1 MFVNSEIVY
10 FHNFKPKT
18 MSLFTDPIPQE
29 IQLELNNLNLDLDA
43 KIPAKKLDKNL
54 LIATWNIRAFG
65 DLTKKWQSE
74 EADTPKRDYHALM
87 CIVEIINRF
96 DVIALQEVKGNIR
109 ALRNALKLLGNNY
122 SLILTD
128 VNQGKVGNDERM
140 AYIFDTR
147 RVQMSGLACELVVPE
162 EWQKSLGLEV
172 MKEQFVRSPYAVSF
186 KSNEQTFILV
196 TLHILYGKKSVDR
209 INELKGIANWM
220 ADWAKDLNAYHQN
233 LITLGDFN
241 IDKRGDLL
249 NQTFIESGLFVPP
262 SLQSDQ
268 VTRSIFD
275 ETKYYDQIAWFQNK
289 KGLNNL
295 TLKYNSGGNY
305 DFLQFCLINRPLTKL
320 QKSWMLSDHYP
331 LWVEFNL

>member
-1 MFVNSEIVY
+1 MDQI
-10 FHNFKPKT
+10 
-18 MSLFTDPIPQE
+18 TDAIPSE
-29 IQLELNNLNLDLDA
+29 IQLELTNLNLDLDA

-65 DLTKKWQSE
+65 DVTKKWKSE
-74 EADTPKRDYHALM
+74 DSDSPKRDFHSIA
-87 CIVEIINRF
+87 CIVEIIKRF
-96 DVIALQEVKGNIR
+96 DVIAVQEVKGNIR
-109 ALRNALKLLGNNY
+109 ALRYALKLLGNNY

-128 VNQGKVGNDERM
+128 VNRGKIGNDERM

-147 RVQMSGLACELVVPE
+147 RVQLSGLACELVVPE
-162 EWQKSLGLEV
+162 EWQKSVGDEV

-196 TLHILYGKKSVDR
+196 TLHILYGKKSADR

-249 NQTFIESGLFVPP
+249 NETFIESGLFVPP
-262 SLQSDQ
+262 ALQSEE

-289 KGLNNL
+289 KGVNNL
-295 TLKYNSGGNY
+295 SLKYSTGGNY
-305 DFLQFCLINRPLTKL
+305 DFLQTCLINRPLTKV